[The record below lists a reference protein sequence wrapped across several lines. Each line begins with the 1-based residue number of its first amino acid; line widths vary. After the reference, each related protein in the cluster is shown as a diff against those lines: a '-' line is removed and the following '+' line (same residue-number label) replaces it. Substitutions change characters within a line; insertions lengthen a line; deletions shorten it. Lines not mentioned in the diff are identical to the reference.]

1 VEAMLEGQTDIMIGM
16 KGMGVT
22 TVPLAEVSEQSRSTA
37 LDYYEMA
44 KTLAR

>member
-1 VEAMLEGQTDIMIGM
+1 L
-16 KGMGVT
+16 GVT
-22 TVPLAEVSEQSRSTA
+22 TVPLADVAEQSRSNA